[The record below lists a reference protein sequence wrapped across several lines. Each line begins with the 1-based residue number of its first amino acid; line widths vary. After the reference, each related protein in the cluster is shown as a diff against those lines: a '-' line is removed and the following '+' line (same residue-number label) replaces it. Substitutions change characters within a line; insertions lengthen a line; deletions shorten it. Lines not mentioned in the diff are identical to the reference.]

1 MQAATISA
9 LGQRR
14 QALLSALLEARD
26 GGLNAD
32 ELAERL
38 EISRSAVHQHLTL
51 LERDGYIEKLV
62 RPSTG
67 GRPGHAWQLT
77 DKGDHLFPK
86 QYALF
91 SELMIRAIEKS
102 LGNDG
107 LVRVLEELGAGVAES
122 YAPRLRPKPP
132 AQRIRAVADIMRE
145 LGYQA
150 RTAPDGQRRL
160 PLIEAYNCVFHHLAD
175 EHPEVCRL
183 DLALLARLSGA
194 NVEHTECM
202 LRGGAACRF
211 RFRRGTPRE

>member
-1 MQAATISA
+1 MQTATISA
-9 LGQRR
+9 LGPRR
-14 QALLSALLEARD
+14 QALLSALLEAKD

-38 EISRSAVHQHLTL
+38 EISRSAVHQHLATL
-51 LERDGYIEKLV
+51 EKDGYIEKLV

-77 DKGDHLFPK
+77 DKGTHLFPK

-91 SELMIRAIEKS
+91 AELMIRALNKS
-102 LGNDG
+102 LGSDRF
-107 LVRVLEELGAGVAES
+107 VRVLEELGADVAED
-122 YAPRLRPKPP
+122 YAPRLRGKPP
-132 AQRIRAVADIMRE
+132 AEQIRAVANIMRE

-150 RTAPDGQRRL
+150 RAVPDGTRAL
-160 PLIEAYNCVFHHLAD
+160 PLIEAHNCVFHHLAS

-183 DLALLARLSGA
+183 DLALLGTLSGA
-194 NVEHTECM
+194 SVEHTECM

-211 RFRRGTPRE
+211 RFGTPRK